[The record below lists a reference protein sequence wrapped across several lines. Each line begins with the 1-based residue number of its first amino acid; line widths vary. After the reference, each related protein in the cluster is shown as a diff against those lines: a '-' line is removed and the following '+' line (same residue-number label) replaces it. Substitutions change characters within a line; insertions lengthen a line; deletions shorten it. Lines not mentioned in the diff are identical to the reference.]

1 MYSASESWA
10 SAHLPLSVRTTNPR
24 TTIIRNILGADIPF
38 SFGPPVT
45 ECFKIKLDVEI
56 CKYCLSS
63 DVQKTTRLP
72 DLIRATS
79 SQEQCMGYSAVAPG
93 RHFHAGHRGL

>member
-1 MYSASESWA
+1 
-10 SAHLPLSVRTTNPR
+10 
-24 TTIIRNILGADIPF
+24 
-38 SFGPPVT
+38 VT
-45 ECFKIKLDVEI
+45 DRFKIKLDVEI

-72 DLIRATS
+72 DLISATS

-93 RHFHAGHRGL
+93 RHFHAGRSG